1 MYGQDVEVVTS
12 DGSVADV
19 YLHPAAEGLEAAM
32 NDTDRS
38 GNGQRSQ
45 AGATNVRDS
54 GTERAAASAGKTE
67 EGHEPVAPPA
77 DGSTPPLTPDIQ
89 NRIGAQLKMLY
100 SDLITQE
107 TPDRFLKLLDDLD
120 RQTRKG

>member
-1 MYGQDVEVVTS
+1 MS
-12 DGSVADV
+12 DGSVTDAPM
-19 YLHPAAEGLEAAM
+19 HPGTGGLEAAM
-32 NDTDRS
+32 NDRGRS

-45 AGATNVRDS
+45 AGVTSVRKPETAREAAHA
-54 GTERAAASAGKTE
+54 GTAAERP
-67 EGHEPVAPPA
+67 EPAAPPEGTA
-77 DGSTPPLTPDIQ
+77 PPLTPEIQ

-120 RQTRKG
+120 RQARKG